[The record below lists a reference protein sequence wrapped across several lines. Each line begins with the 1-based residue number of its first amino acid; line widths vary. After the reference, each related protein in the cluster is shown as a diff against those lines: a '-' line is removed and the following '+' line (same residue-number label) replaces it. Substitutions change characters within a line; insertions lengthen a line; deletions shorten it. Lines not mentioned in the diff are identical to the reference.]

1 MTKAELVD
9 KIYGL
14 NFDLNKREAEHLINA
29 TFDVIRDEIG
39 KSGRFSYPGFG
50 TFTVRTRKSRT
61 GRNPQTGQVINI
73 SASKTVGFKPAPK
86 FKEGL

>member
-29 TFDVIRDEIG
+29 AFEVIRDEIA

-50 TFTVRTRKSRT
+50 TFSVRTRKART
-61 GRNPQTGQVINI
+61 GRNPQTGQVIEI
-73 SASKTVGFKPAPK
+73 AASKTVGFKPAPK
-86 FKEGL
+86 FKESL